1 VEGLLTM
8 RHRTDFPH
16 AVREIENLWIELADG
31 CRLAARVWLPEDAEA
46 RPVPAILEYLPY
58 RKRDG
63 TAWRDA
69 LTHPW
74 FAGHGYAA
82 VRVDLRGSGESDGLL
97 LDEYLKQE
105 QDDALE
111 VIDWLGRQPWCSG
124 ALGMIGISWGG
135 FNGLQVAM
143 RRPPALKAVVSICS
157 TVDRY
162 ADDIHFKGGC
172 QLAENLGWSST
183 MLAFQSRPPDP
194 LLVGERWREM
204 WLERLR
210 ELPHLVAAW
219 LDHPTRDAYWQH
231 GSVCED
237 WAAIQCPV
245 LAVGG
250 WNDAYKNAPAQ
261 LLANLRAPVKAIV
274 GPWLHKYPHFAV
286 PGPRIGFLQECL
298 RWWDRWLKG
307 IANGVEDDPAYRA
320 YLQDGIPPRAW
331 IEDWPG
337 RWVAEPAW
345 PSPNVRTET
354 LHFNADG
361 LGREPGTKTS
371 LTVRS
376 PQTTGLAGGEYCAI
390 WLGPE
395 LPINQR
401 RDDAGSLCF
410 DGPPLPERLEILG
423 APAVELELAADRAVA
438 FVVVRLC
445 DVAPDG
451 ASARVSYGVLN
462 LCQRDSREHPEP
474 LEPGRRYRVR
484 VLLDHIGW
492 AVPAG
497 HRLRVAVSTCYWPM
511 LWPAPEPVTLT
522 VTAGASRLELPV
534 RTAGEDVEVAF
545 APPEAAPPQP
555 LETLREP
562 SHRRLIEED
571 VGAGEVTLAIV
582 DDFGETRDLAHGLA
596 TAMVARET
604 WRIREGEPL
613 SARGETHWTVTLAR
627 DGWSIRTET
636 FASMHADAEAWHVTA
651 RVEAYEGEALV
662 LERELRT
669 SHLRRLQ

>member
-1 VEGLLTM
+1 MTV

-16 AVREIENLWIELADG
+16 AVRETENVWIPLPDG
-31 CRLAARVWLPEDAEA
+31 CRLAARLWLPEGAEA
-46 RPVPAILEYLPY
+46 AAPVPAILEYLPY

-63 TAWRDA
+63 TARRDA

-97 LDEYLKQE
+97 RDEYLKQE

-111 VIDWLGRQPWCSG
+111 VIAWLTRQPWCDG
-124 ALGMIGISWGG
+124 AVGMIGISWGG
-135 FNGLQVAM
+135 FNALQVAM
-143 RRPPALKAVVSICS
+143 RRPPALKAVVTVCS

-162 ADDIHFKGGC
+162 ADDIHHKGGV

-194 LLVGERWREM
+194 LLVGDRWRGM

-219 LDHPTRDAYWQH
+219 LDHPTRDAYWKH
-231 GSVCED
+231 GSVRED
-237 WAAIQCPV
+237 WAAVRCPV

-261 LLANLRAPVKAIV
+261 LLENLRAPVKAIV
-274 GPWLHKYPHFAV
+274 GPWLHQYPHFAP

-307 IANGVEDDPAYRA
+307 VANGAEDAPAYRA
-320 YLQDGIPPRAW
+320 YLLDGGVPPRGW

-337 RWVAEPAW
+337 RWVAEAAW
-345 PSPNVRTET
+345 PSPGVRAET
-354 LHFNADG
+354 LHLNADGG
-361 LGREPGTKTS
+361 LGREPGAEV
-371 LTVRS
+371 LRAVRS
-376 PQTTGLAGGEYCAI
+376 PLATGLAGGEYCAI

-395 LPINQR
+395 LPLDQR

-410 DGPPLPERLEILG
+410 DGPPLAEPLDLLG
-423 APAVELELAADRAVA
+423 APVLELEVAADRPVA
-438 FVVVRLC
+438 FVVARLC

-462 LCQRDSREHPEP
+462 LCQRADRERPEP
-474 LEPGRRYRVR
+474 LEPGRRCKVR
-484 VLLDHIGW
+484 IALDHCGW
-492 AVPAG
+492 TVPAG
-497 HRLRVAVSTCYWPM
+497 HRLRVAVSTAYWPM

-522 VTAGASRLELPV
+522 LVAGAASRLELPV
-534 RTAGEDVEVAF
+534 RAARAEPTVAF
-545 APPEAAPPQP
+545 PPPEAAAAQP

-562 SHRRLIEED
+562 AHRRRIEED
-571 VGAGEVTLAIV
+571 VGSGETVLTVL
-582 DDFGETRDLAHGLA
+582 DDFGRTRDLAHGLE

-604 WRIREGEPL
+604 WRVREGEPL
-613 SARGETHWTVTLAR
+613 SARGETHWTVELAR
-627 DGWSIRTET
+627 GGWSVRTET
-636 FASMHADAEAWHVTA
+636 FAAMRGDADVWRVEA
-651 RVEAYEGEALV
+651 RVEAYEGGALV
-662 LERELRT
+662 FERDLRT
-669 SHLRRLQ
+669 SHPRRLQ

>member
-1 VEGLLTM
+1 M

-16 AVREIENLWIELADG
+16 AVREIENVWIELKDG
-31 CRLAARVWLPEDAEA
+31 CRLAARVWLPEDAES
-46 RPVPAILEYLPY
+46 RPAPAILEYLPY

-82 VRVDLRGSGESDGLL
+82 VRVDLRGSGESDGALR
-97 LDEYLKQE
+97 DEYLKQE

-111 VIDWLGRQPWCSG
+111 VIDWLCRQPWCDG
-124 ALGMIGISWGG
+124 AVGMIGISWGG

-143 RRPPALKAVVSICS
+143 RRPTALKAVVSICA

-194 LLVGERWREM
+194 LLVGGRWREM

-210 ELPHLVAAW
+210 ELPHLVATW
-219 LDHPTRDAYWQH
+219 LDHPTRDAYWKH

-237 WAAIQCPV
+237 WAAIRCPV

-307 IANGVEDDPAYRA
+307 IPNGVEHEPAYRA
-320 YLQDGIPPRAW
+320 YLQDGGLRPRAW
-331 IEDWPG
+331 IEEWPG

-345 PSPNVRTET
+345 PSPDVRTET
-354 LHFNADG
+354 LHLNADG
-361 LGREPGTKTS
+361 LGRAPSEEAP
-371 LTVRS
+371 LPVRS

-395 LPINQR
+395 LPLDQR

-410 DGPPLPERLEILG
+410 DGPPLPERLDILG
-423 APAVELELAADRAVA
+423 APAVELTVAADQPVA
-438 FVVVRLC
+438 FVIVRLC

-451 ASARVSYGVLN
+451 TSARVSYGVSN

-484 VLLDHIGW
+484 VVLDHIGW

-511 LWPAPEPVTLT
+511 LWPPPEPVTLT
-522 VTAGASRLELPV
+522 VMAGASRLELPV
-534 RTAGEDVEVAF
+534 RTPREEPEIAF
-545 APPEAAPPQP
+545 EPPEGAAPQR
-555 LETLREP
+555 LRSLREP
-562 SHRRLIEED
+562 SHRRRIEED
-571 VGAGEVTLAIV
+571 VGTGEVTLTIH
-582 DDFGETRDLAHGLA
+582 DDFGEVRDLAHGLV
-596 TAMVARET
+596 TAMIARET
-604 WRIREGEPL
+604 WSIREGEPL
-613 SARGETHWTVTLAR
+613 SARGRTHWTMTLAR
-627 DGWSIRTET
+627 EGWSVRTET
-636 FASMHADAEAWHVTA
+636 FASMQSDGHAWHLTA
-651 RVEAYEGEALV
+651 RVEAYEGEDLV
-662 LERELRT
+662 LEREMRS
-669 SHLRRLQ
+669 SHPRRLQ